1 MITAFPLPS
10 ISGCLLAPPWPSES
24 WCKEIQTLSTWC
36 ETFCRILKIVLSIYA
51 CNCPMVFSFNIFYV
65 LQVCVCVCV
74 CVNMWYWAYSLI
86 LFKGI
91 TIPTVCRFILIIRTS
106 SIIALQMMKFLLNHS
121 LAIPIAQLFYLSD
134 DGNVMAAPSWSRR
147 LE

>member
-24 WCKEIQTLSTWC
+24 WCKEIQNLSTWC

-65 LQVCVCVCV
+65 LQVCFCVCV
-74 CVNMWYWAYSLI
+74 YVNMWYWAYSLI

-91 TIPTVCRFILIIRTS
+91 PRVCRFILIIRTS
-106 SIIALQMMKFLLNHS
+106 SIIALQLMKFLLNHS

>member
-10 ISGCLLAPPWPSES
+10 ISGCLLVPPWPSES

-65 LQVCVCVCV
+65 LQVCFCVCV
-74 CVNMWYWAYSLI
+74 YVNMWYWAYSLT

-91 TIPTVCRFILIIRTS
+91 TIPRVCRFILIIRTS
-106 SIIALQMMKFLLNHS
+106 SIIALQLMKFLLNHS

>member
-65 LQVCVCVCV
+65 LQVCFCVCV
-74 CVNMWYWAYSLI
+74 YVNMWYWAYSLI

-91 TIPTVCRFILIIRTS
+91 PRVCRFILIIRTS
-106 SIIALQMMKFLLNHS
+106 SIIALQLMKFLLNHS

-134 DGNVMAAPSWSRR
+134 DGNVMAAPSWSRW

>member
-24 WCKEIQTLSTWC
+24 WCKEIQNLSTWC

-51 CNCPMVFSFNIFYV
+51 CNWPMVFSFNIFYV
-65 LQVCVCVCV
+65 LQVCFCVCV
-74 CVNMWYWAYSLI
+74 YVNMWYWAYSLI

-91 TIPTVCRFILIIRTS
+91 PRVCRFILIIRTS
-106 SIIALQMMKFLLNHS
+106 SIIALQLMKFLLNHS
-121 LAIPIAQLFYLSD
+121 LAIPIAQSFYLSD
-134 DGNVMAAPSWSRR
+134 DGNVMAAPFWSRR